1 MYADYAQSIEPISV
15 LRVGEVWLNRL
26 KFPVKEGIFFVYVII
41 DDVDVEGELLFS
53 FCIDIVM
60 ECGIRKNF
68 SN

>member
-1 MYADYAQSIEPISV
+1 M
-15 LRVGEVWLNRL
+15 
-26 KFPVKEGIFFVYVII
+26 YVIVDNI
-41 DDVDVEGELLFS
+41 DGEGGGTFLF

>member
-1 MYADYAQSIEPISV
+1 MRIM
-15 LRVGEVWLNRL
+15 LNRL
-26 KFPVKEGIFFVYVII
+26 KFPVKEGVFFVYII
-41 DDVDVEGELLFS
+41 IGDVDGKGELLFS